1 MTVAKNGKEEPCA
14 TIAKEVRAVAI
25 GERTNSTP
33 KKKKKQPKDKWG
45 LRLADRT

>member
-1 MTVAKNGKEEPCA
+1 MTVAKNGKEELCA

-33 KKKKKQPKDKWG
+33 KKKKKTTQG
-45 LRLADRT
+45 QVGT